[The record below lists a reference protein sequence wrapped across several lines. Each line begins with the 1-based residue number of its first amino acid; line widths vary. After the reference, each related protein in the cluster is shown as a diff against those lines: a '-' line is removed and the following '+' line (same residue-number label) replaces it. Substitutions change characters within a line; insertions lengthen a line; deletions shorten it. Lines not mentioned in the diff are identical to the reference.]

1 MITFGEQNRAR
12 KPHGKEQDMPTISEN
27 TARKVVTCVDALQ
40 DQLVA
45 WRRDFHRFP
54 ELGFLEYR
62 TTATI
67 IEELRSCG
75 YEVLTGQDATDP
87 SARMGLPTQQED
99 EAAIARAIEEGA
111 DPDIVHAMAGGFTG
125 AVAILKNGDGPVV
138 GMRFDID
145 CLPLQETDAPTHL
158 PAAGGFASTHPSAM
172 HACGHDSHITMGL
185 GVARAMAALTGTL
198 KLLFQP
204 AEEGVRG
211 AQAMVSA
218 GLVDDVEVMLGQH
231 VWPHDFQDF
240 DFAPGSGGALATTK
254 FDVNFTGLASHASGS
269 PEKGKNALLAACTA
283 TLNLYA
289 ISRHSGGSTRISV
302 GKLEAGD
309 TRNIVAEHAHFEMEV
324 RGQTT
329 EINEFMATRARTV
342 IEAAAAMYECDVDII
357 RMGEA
362 ISLESDEKLMDTI
375 AAAAEAVGVRPERS
389 TPAMRF
395 TAPEDYSYM
404 MKRVQDNGGQAALI
418 LFFTPSEVGLH
429 SVDFCVDESVLPK
442 GVKTFVATALASM
455 PK

>member
-1 MITFGEQNRAR
+1 
-12 KPHGKEQDMPTISEN
+12 MPTISEN
-27 TARKVVTCVDALQ
+27 TAHKVVTCVDALQ

-62 TTATI
+62 TTAKI
-67 IEELRSCG
+67 IEELRNCG
-75 YEVLTGQDATDP
+75 YEVLTGADATDP

-99 EAAIARAIEEGA
+99 EAAIARAIDEGA
-111 DPDIVHAMAGGFTG
+111 NPDIVHAIAGGFTG

-145 CLPLQETDAPTHL
+145 CLPLTEKTEH
-158 PAAGGFASTHPSAM
+158 GSAHEGSM

-185 GVARAMAALTGTL
+185 GVARAMAALTDEWSGTL

-231 VWPHDFQDF
+231 VWPHDFEDF

-254 FDVNFTGLASHASGS
+254 FDVNFTGLASHASGA

-362 ISLESDEKLMDTI
+362 ISLESDEQLMDTI

-395 TAPEDYSYM
+395 TASEDYSYM
-404 MKRVQDNGGQAALI
+404 MKRVQDNGGQAALM

-442 GVKTFVATALASM
+442 GVKTFIATALAYM
-455 PK
+455 PR